1 MAANALERLDLALEA
16 SNEGI
21 WDWDFKS
28 ATLDFT
34 DRVGEFFDC
43 SPEDI
48 PNFFENE
55 EYVHE
60 EDREEFLE
68 AIAAVK
74 EGKSEIL
81 AVEPRIR
88 LNSEQNWKWYRVR
101 GVAVTYE
108 GELGGLAGSLID
120 ISRRKETERAL
131 LEDCLLY
138 TSPSPRDS

>member
-1 MAANALERLDLALEA
+1 MALEA

-81 AVEPRIR
+81 AVEP
-88 LNSEQNWKWYRVR
+88 L
-101 GVAVTYE
+101 
-108 GELGGLAGSLID
+108 SLIH
-120 ISRRKETERAL
+120 I
-131 LEDCLLY
+131 
-138 TSPSPRDS
+138 